1 MVNVVDRN
9 RRCNTYPTIPF
20 YNSVPWFIKDYIF
33 LRTVTRPFFFFY
45 NLLRAFGGTWIKDFS
60 CANIEIRRK
69 IYFDLNVSLCYNES
83 GSSQTEVS

>member
-9 RRCNTYPTIPF
+9 RRCNTYPTIP
-20 YNSVPWFIKDYIF
+20 
-33 LRTVTRPFFFFY
+33 FY